1 MPSVADPNAQSNSMG
16 QGVASLGQGLG
27 QAFRNGREEAWK
39 QQQQQNWRDQ
49 FAFQQAQ
56 QIQNQNNW
64 NKQFA
69 QTKKM
74 QDAQLEQLQ
83 AQLERQQEQDEWL
96 KQFYDAYF
104 GNDEEYK
111 ELQQLRNRF
120 AGSKAGVSDNAL
132 TLMGINPLFMR

>member
-16 QGVASLGQGLG
+16 QGIASLGQGLG

-49 FAFQQAQ
+49 FAFNQAQ

-64 NKQFA
+64 NRQFA

-104 GNDEEYK
+104 GNDEEWK

-120 AGSKAGVSDNAL
+120 AGSNAGVSDNAL

>member
-39 QQQQQNWRDQ
+39 QQQQQNWQDQ
-49 FAFQQAQ
+49 FAFNRAQAAQ
-56 QIQNQNNW
+56 QQDNW
-64 NKQFA
+64 NRQFE
-69 QTKKM
+69 QSRKI
-74 QDAQLEQLQ
+74 QDA
-83 AQLERQQEQDEWL
+83 ALERQQEQDEWL

-104 GNDEEYK
+104 GDDEEWK

-120 AGSKAGVSDNAL
+120 AGSNAL
-132 TLMGINPLFMR
+132 TLMGLNPLFMR

>member
-1 MPSVADPNAQSNSMG
+1 MPSVADPNAQANSMG

-64 NKQFA
+64 NRQFE
-69 QTKKM
+69 QSRKI
-74 QDAQLEQLQ
+74 QDA
-83 AQLERQQEQDEWL
+83 ALERQQEQDEWL

-104 GNDEEYK
+104 GNDEEWK

-120 AGSKAGVSDNAL
+120 AGSNAGVSDNAL

>member
-64 NKQFA
+64 NRQFE
-69 QTKKM
+69 QSRKI
-74 QDAQLEQLQ
+74 QDA
-83 AQLERQQEQDEWL
+83 ALERQQEQDEWL

-104 GNDEEYK
+104 GDDEEWK

-120 AGSKAGVSDNAL
+120 AGSNAGVSDNAL

>member
-64 NKQFA
+64 NRQFE
-69 QTKKM
+69 QSRKI
-74 QDAQLEQLQ
+74 QDA
-83 AQLERQQEQDEWL
+83 ALERQQEQDEWL

-104 GNDEEYK
+104 GNDEEWK